1 MPKDK
6 EHIVLIIFVA
16 ICLGAGGVGS
26 IFTTSPIPTWYATLV
41 KPSFS
46 PPNWIFAPVWTT
58 LYILMGLAAYLIW
71 QKKTKE
77 TKSLLYLFW
86 SHLAVNV
93 CWSYIFFDLKN
104 LQLSL
109 FWIIFLLFL
118 IAVLTYKYLKIKKTA
133 SLLMVPYL
141 AWVSFA
147 AFLNYG
153 ILILNTP

>member
-1 MPKDK
+1 MPKIK
-6 EHIVLIIFVA
+6 KHIVLIIFIA
-16 ICLGAGGVGS
+16 ICLGAGGLGS
-26 IFTTSPIPTWYATLV
+26 IFTTSAIPTWYAALV

-93 CWSYIFFDLKN
+93 CWSYIFFGLKN

-118 IAVLTYKYLKIKKTA
+118 IAVLTYKYLKIQKTA

-147 AFLNYG
+147 AFLNYE
-153 ILILNTP
+153 ILILNIH